1 MAWRGAGA
9 VELEALAW
17 RGALSLHVYTTSIH
31 RRGGSWVGYVPTRP
45 RPAPDN
51 WAKKAAARRSPQLA
65 QERLPDYLLFLLLQN
80 IERAAHV
87 TRNWP
92 LASRPMNIQLLKSG
106 NPCSKKKIVNI
117 VKNAM
122 PKLKQVNSKNLD
134 TIGLRDW
141 FN

>member
-9 VELEALAW
+9 VALEALAW
-17 RGALSLHVYTTSIH
+17 PGAARYHCMYILRLYIDAAAA
-31 RRGGSWVGYVPTRP
+31 GSVMSRP
-45 RPAPDN
+45 DPDN
-51 WAKKAAARRSPQLA
+51 WAKKEATRRSPQLA

-117 VKNAM
+117 VKTAM
-122 PKLKQVNSKNLD
+122 PKLKQVNSKNLE
-134 TIGLRDW
+134 TIGLRDL